1 MEEEIVVDQNDPAL
15 EDRIND
21 SIEEGRREVH
31 MWDQVLNENGL
42 DAHKQR
48 ADSIV

>member
-1 MEEEIVVDQNDPAL
+1 
-15 EDRIND
+15 
-21 SIEEGRREVH
+21 

-48 ADSIV
+48 ADSIVQPQGRPMSRNYSIVWSPSQSHL